1 MVAHR
6 SFSSLD
12 SRASARRRACSAGVH
27 RKLPPSDARRFRGD
41 VPIATAGEATSFA
54 GDLAGRSFAGDFVG
68 RSFAGDLAG
77 RSFAGD
83 FVALAG
89 DLPGDFGA
97 GGMWIGELKLTRS
110 LKEHELAWGDSI
122 PTDCQLSQ
130 ARSLKEGELARGN
143 SVPTDSCHEIRDILS
158 LRHGL
163 HP

>member
-1 MVAHR
+1 MAAAERPVPSAAAMVAHR

-97 GGMWIGELKLTRS
+97 GGMWIGELKL
-110 LKEHELAWGDSI
+110 
-122 PTDCQLSQ
+122 
-130 ARSLKEGELARGN
+130 
-143 SVPTDSCHEIRDILS
+143 
-158 LRHGL
+158 
-163 HP
+163 

>member
-54 GDLAGRSFAGDFVG
+54 GDFAGRCLVGDFVGRSFAGDLDG

-83 FVALAG
+83 LVALAG

-97 GGMWIGELKLTRS
+97 GGMELQPVKSFHCSSGSNL
-110 LKEHELAWGDSI
+110 
-122 PTDCQLSQ
+122 
-130 ARSLKEGELARGN
+130 RGKG
-143 SVPTDSCHEIRDILS
+143 V
-158 LRHGL
+158 
-163 HP
+163 

>member
-1 MVAHR
+1 MPSAAAMVAHR

-12 SRASARRRACSAGVH
+12 SSASARRRACSAGVH

-54 GDLAGRSFAGDFVG
+54 GDFAGRCLVGDFVGRSFAGDLAA

-83 FVALAG
+83 LVALAG

-97 GGMWIGELKLTRS
+97 GGMVELPAGVELLKRLKL
-110 LKEHELAWGDSI
+110 AWQG
-122 PTDCQLSQ
+122 C
-130 ARSLKEGELARGN
+130 K
-143 SVPTDSCHEIRDILS
+143 
-158 LRHGL
+158 
-163 HP
+163 